1 MPLPEFI
8 GPALSVV
15 SPAALVLVIMRCF
28 PLVARAVVVLL
39 AGVAAIVTTSRERR
53 AACIKVLSLL
63 SRQSESEPAE
73 PLAEPVEHQGGT
85 RHPDRRAPRLRH
97 DAGSGQQG
105 EEGKPVVAVETAGG
119 CLDSVAHDGSLP
131 RIEDR

>member
-85 RHPDRRAPRLRH
+85 RILIGERH
-97 DAGSGQQG
+97 DFGTTPAAASRAKRVSQSSPS
-105 EEGKPVVAVETAGG
+105 KPPAAVLIRLLMTAACHG
-119 CLDSVAHDGSLP
+119 
-131 RIEDR
+131 